1 MKHRTYLGLAMASFA
16 CMAQAKQLDSELTGA
31 ATPPVIRAS
40 EVTNISFTG
49 TVPATFTGALDA
61 DDSVFNRPTTC
72 AALSG
77 VGTAVPFDTVN
88 ITNNSGNPGNI
99 VITSRLVGGAACTDT
114 NDTFFALYSTFNPAT
129 PLSTCLAI
137 NDDISGATN
146 RCSSLTFALNAGE
159 SRTVVVTGFNNAA
172 VANGLFP
179 YEVTFAGT
187 TGTGGGGSAVLGLS
201 NAGSVNFGSVTVGS
215 NSSTTLTMSNT
226 GTAALNITGLP
237 APSAPFAR
245 TGGTCSATLPV
256 AIAAASSCTVVYSY
270 TPLTAG
276 PSTQTLAVASNGGNA
291 TITLTAT
298 GIALTAVPSLNTVGL
313 AMLAL
318 VLGLFGFTAVR
329 RFR

>member
-1 MKHRTYLGLAMASFA
+1 MKQRIFLGLAMASFA
-16 CMAQAKQLDSELTGA
+16 FAAQAKVADIEVNGA
-31 ATPPVIRAS
+31 AVPPVIRAS

-99 VITSRLVGGAACTDT
+99 VIKSSLVGGAACLDA
-114 NDTFFALYSTFNPAT
+114 NDTFFVLYSTFNPAT
-129 PLSTCLAI
+129 PLSTCLAV

-146 RCSSLTFALNAGE
+146 RCSTLTFALNAGE

-172 VANGLFP
+172 DATGLFP
-179 YEVTFAGT
+179 YEVSFAGT
-187 TGTGGGGSAVLGLS
+187 TGTGGGSAVLSLS
-201 NAGSVNFGSVTVGS
+201 NAGNVNFGSVIVG
-215 NSSTTLTMSNT
+215 NTGNATLTMSNT
-226 GTAALNITGLP
+226 GTAALSVATLP
-237 APSAPFAR
+237 APTAPFVR
-245 TGGTCSATLPV
+245 SGGTCSATLPI
-256 AIAAASSCTVVYSY
+256 AIAAASSCTVIYSY
-270 TPLTAG
+270 SPTAAG
-276 PSTQTLAVASNGGNA
+276 PSTQTLAMTSNGGNA

-298 GIALTAVPSLNTVGL
+298 GVVLVAAPSLNTVGL